1 MGIQVAETAEEAQ
14 KCPKCG
20 AQMEKGFLGSESFIS
35 GMKWFKEKTI
45 LALGGEKIKDP
56 GLSGMV
62 YLDGF
67 LCRKCQTMVVAY

>member
-1 MGIQVAETAEEAQ
+1 MGIRVAEKAEEAQ

-20 AQMEKGFLGSESFIS
+20 AQMERGFLGSESFIS

>member
-1 MGIQVAETAEEAQ
+1 MAEEAEEAQ

-20 AQMEKGFLGSESFIS
+20 AQMEQGFLGSESFIS

-67 LCRKCQTMVVAY
+67 LCRNCKTIVVAY